1 LVDIS
6 EFVDVKL
13 NAIKAYSSQF
23 YNATS
28 KEPETLIS
36 KKNFIENVINRSSDL
51 GRLIGVENAEGFTT
65 NRVIGINKLND
76 LK

>member
-1 LVDIS
+1 MLL
-6 EFVDVKL
+6 KL
-13 NAIKAYSSQF
+13 IPQF
-23 YNATS
+23 YNPSS

-36 KKNFIENVINRSSDL
+36 KINFIENVISRSSDL

-65 NRVIGINKLND
+65 NRVIGINNLND